1 MIGIWNTHAQTFM
14 LVFSIL
20 AMVVFV
26 IPMIFAPMFWARMLL
41 WNIPDDTDLAVYSL
55 RSLGSLGLAV
65 LLITFRAAI
74 TGEGLL
80 LVYEMFVPFFA
91 LMVLVHLYGAI
102 RKIQPVTETLEIG
115 FWLVLL
121 VLALCF
127 MPAA

>member
-1 MIGIWNTHAQTFM
+1 MIGIWSGHAQTFM
-14 LVFSIL
+14 LVFAIL
-20 AMVVFV
+20 ALVAFV

-41 WNIPDDTDLAVYSL
+41 WNIPEDTDLAVYSL
-55 RSLGSLGLAV
+55 RSLGSLGLA
-65 LLITFRAAI
+65 LLLVTLRAAI

-80 LVYEMFVPFFA
+80 FVYELFVPFFA

-102 RKIQPVTETLEIG
+102 RKIQPITETLEIG

-127 MPAA
+127 MPVA

>member
-1 MIGIWNTHAQTFM
+1 MIGIWSAHAQTFM
-14 LVFSIL
+14 LGFAIL
-20 AMVVFV
+20 AMVAFV
-26 IPMIFAPMFWARMLL
+26 IPMIFAPMFWARKLL
-41 WNIPDDTDLAVYSL
+41 WNIPEDTDLAVYSL

-65 LLITFRAAI
+65 LLITFRAAV

-80 LVYEMFVPFFA
+80 LIYELFIPFFA
-91 LMVLVHLYGAI
+91 LMVLVHIYGAI
-102 RKIQPVTETLEIG
+102 KKIQPITETLEIG

>member
-1 MIGIWNTHAQTFM
+1 MIGIWSAHAQTFL
-14 LVFSIL
+14 LVFAIL
-20 AMVVFV
+20 ALFAFV

-41 WNIPDDTDLAVYSL
+41 WNIPEDTDLAVYSL

-65 LLITFRAAI
+65 LLVTFRAAI
-74 TGEGLL
+74 SGEGLL
-80 LVYEMFVPFFA
+80 LIYELFIPFFA

-102 RKIQPVTETLEIG
+102 KKIQPITETLEIG

-127 MPAA
+127 MPTA

>member
-1 MIGIWNTHAQTFM
+1 MIGIWSGHAQTFM
-14 LVFSIL
+14 LVFAIL
-20 AMVVFV
+20 ALVAFI

-41 WNIPDDTDLAVYSL
+41 WNIPEDTDLAVYSL
-55 RSLGSLGLAV
+55 RSLGSLGLVV
-65 LLITFRAAI
+65 LLVTLRAAI

-80 LVYEMFVPFFA
+80 FVYELFVPFFA

-102 RKIQPVTETLEIG
+102 KKIQPITETLEIG

-127 MPAA
+127 MPVA

>member
-1 MIGIWNTHAQTFM
+1 MIGIWSAHAQTFM
-14 LVFSIL
+14 LVFAIL
-20 AMVVFV
+20 ALFAFV

-41 WNIPDDTDLAVYSL
+41 WNIPEDTDLAVYSL

-74 TGEGLL
+74 SGEGLL
-80 LVYEMFVPFFA
+80 LIYELFIPFFA

-102 RKIQPVTETLEIG
+102 KKIQPITETLEIG

>member
-1 MIGIWNTHAQTFM
+1 MIGIWSGHAQTFM
-14 LVFSIL
+14 LVFAIL
-20 AMVVFV
+20 ALVAFV

-41 WNIPDDTDLAVYSL
+41 WNIPEDTDLAVYSL
-55 RSLGSLGLAV
+55 RSLGSLGLA
-65 LLITFRAAI
+65 LLLVTLRAAI

-80 LVYEMFVPFFA
+80 FVYELFVPFFA

-102 RKIQPVTETLEIG
+102 KKIQPITETLEIG

-127 MPAA
+127 MPIA

>member
-1 MIGIWNTHAQTFM
+1 MIGIWSGHAQTFM
-14 LVFSIL
+14 LVFAIL
-20 AMVVFV
+20 AMVAFV

-41 WNIPDDTDLAVYSL
+41 WNIPEDTDLAVYSL

-65 LLITFRAAI
+65 LLMTLRAAI

-80 LVYEMFVPFFA
+80 FVYELFIPFFA
-91 LMVLVHLYGAI
+91 LMVLVHIYGAI
-102 RKIQPVTETLEIG
+102 KKIQPITETLEIG

-127 MPAA
+127 MPSA

>member
-1 MIGIWNTHAQTFM
+1 MIGIWSAHAQTFL
-14 LVFSIL
+14 LVFAIL
-20 AMVVFV
+20 AIFAFV

-41 WNIPDDTDLAVYSL
+41 WNIPEDTDLAVYSL

-65 LLITFRAAI
+65 LLITFKAAI
-74 TGEGLL
+74 SGEGLL
-80 LVYEMFVPFFA
+80 LLYELYIPFFA
-91 LMVLVHLYGAI
+91 LMVLVHIYGAI
-102 RKIQPVTETLEIG
+102 KKIQPITETLEIG

>member
-1 MIGIWNTHAQTFM
+1 MIGIWSAHAQTFM
-14 LVFSIL
+14 LVFAIL
-20 AMVVFV
+20 AMVAFV

-41 WNIPDDTDLAVYSL
+41 WNIPEDTDLAVYSL

-65 LLITFRAAI
+65 LLIAFRAAI
-74 TGEGLL
+74 TGEGLS
-80 LVYEMFVPFFA
+80 LVYELFIPFFA

-102 RKIQPVTETLEIG
+102 KKIQPITETLEIG

-121 VLALCF
+121 VLALLF

>member
-1 MIGIWNTHAQTFM
+1 MIGIWSAHAQTFM
-14 LVFSIL
+14 LAFAIL

-41 WNIPDDTDLAVYSL
+41 WNIPEDTDLAVYSL

-65 LLITFRAAI
+65 LLITLRAAI

-80 LVYEMFVPFFA
+80 LVYELFIPFFA

-102 RKIQPVTETLEIG
+102 KKIQPITETLEIG

-127 MPAA
+127 MPGA

>member
-1 MIGIWNTHAQTFM
+1 MIGIWSGHAQTFM
-14 LVFSIL
+14 LVFAIL
-20 AMVVFV
+20 AMVAFV

-41 WNIPDDTDLAVYSL
+41 WNIPEDTDLAVYSL

-65 LLITFRAAI
+65 LLITLRSAI

-80 LVYEMFVPFFA
+80 FVYELFIPFFA
-91 LMVLVHLYGAI
+91 LMVLVHIYGAI
-102 RKIQPVTETLEIG
+102 KKIQPITETLEIG

-127 MPAA
+127 MPSA

>member
-1 MIGIWNTHAQTFM
+1 MIGIWSAHAQTFM
-14 LVFSIL
+14 LVFAIV
-20 AMVVFV
+20 ATVFFV

-41 WNIPDDTDLAVYSL
+41 WNIPEDTDLAVYSL

-65 LLITFRAAI
+65 LLVTFRSAI

-80 LVYEMFVPFFA
+80 IVYQLFVPFFL

-102 RKIQPVTETLEIG
+102 RKIQPITETLEIG

-121 VLALCF
+121 ILALCF

>member
-1 MIGIWNTHAQTFM
+1 MIGIWSAHAQTFM
-14 LVFSIL
+14 LVFAIL

-65 LLITFRAAI
+65 LLITLRAAI
-74 TGEGLL
+74 TGDGLL
-80 LVYEMFVPFFA
+80 LVYELFTPFFA

-102 RKIQPVTETLEIG
+102 KKIQPITETLEIG

-127 MPAA
+127 MPGA

>member
-1 MIGIWNTHAQTFM
+1 MIGIWSAHAQTFM
-14 LVFSIL
+14 LVFAIV
-20 AMVVFV
+20 ATVFFV

-41 WNIPDDTDLAVYSL
+41 WNIPEDTDLAVYSL

-65 LLITFRAAI
+65 LLVTFRAAI

-80 LVYEMFVPFFA
+80 IVYQLFVPFFL

-102 RKIQPVTETLEIG
+102 RKIQPITETLEIG

-121 VLALCF
+121 ILALCF

>member
-1 MIGIWNTHAQTFM
+1 MIGIWSEHAQTFM
-14 LVFSIL
+14 LVFAIL
-20 AMVVFV
+20 AMVAFV

-41 WNIPDDTDLAVYSL
+41 WNIPEDTDLAVYSL

-65 LLITFRAAI
+65 LLITLRSAI

-80 LVYEMFVPFFA
+80 FVYELFIPFFA
-91 LMVLVHLYGAI
+91 LMVLVHIYGAI
-102 RKIQPVTETLEIG
+102 KKIQPITETLEIG

-127 MPAA
+127 MPSA

>member
-1 MIGIWNTHAQTFM
+1 MIGIWSAHAQTFM
-14 LVFSIL
+14 FVFAVV
-20 AMVVFV
+20 AMVFFV

-41 WNIPDDTDLAVYSL
+41 WNIPEDTDLAVYSL

-65 LLITFRAAI
+65 LVVTLRAAI

-80 LVYEMFVPFFA
+80 IVYQLFIPFFL

-102 RKIQPVTETLEIG
+102 RKIQPITETLEIG
-115 FWLVLL
+115 FWVVMLI
-121 VLALCF
+121 LALCF

>member
-1 MIGIWNTHAQTFM
+1 MIGIWSAHAQTFM
-14 LVFSIL
+14 LVFAIV
-20 AMVVFV
+20 ATVFFVV
-26 IPMIFAPMFWARMLL
+26 PMIFAPMFWARMLL
-41 WNIPDDTDLAVYSL
+41 WNIPEDTDLAVYSL

-65 LLITFRAAI
+65 LLVTFRAAI

-80 LVYEMFVPFFA
+80 IVYQLFVPFFL

-102 RKIQPVTETLEIG
+102 RKIQPITETLEIG

-121 VLALCF
+121 ILALCF

>member
-1 MIGIWNTHAQTFM
+1 MIGIWSAHAQTFM
-14 LVFSIL
+14 LVFAIL
-20 AMVVFV
+20 ALVAFV

-41 WNIPDDTDLAVYSL
+41 WNIPEDTDLAVYSL

-65 LLITFRAAI
+65 LLMTLRAAI

-80 LVYEMFVPFFA
+80 FVYELFIPFFA

-102 RKIQPVTETLEIG
+102 KKIQPITETLEIG
-115 FWLVLL
+115 FWLALL
-121 VLALCF
+121 ILALCF